1 MTSFVDS
8 RDILETT
15 KQSYMNTI
23 DELNQQ
29 LVEMKEA
36 YNQLDTDRQ
45 NLLNELEKQSLAV
58 EQDRIKRMT
67 GKF

>member
-45 NLLNELEKQSLAV
+45 NLFNELEKQSLAV